1 MASRT
6 SEPRATPAQAQ
17 QAQMPAE
24 PGAYEAARP
33 YVVIEELDELAGP
46 ATGVVELPVT
56 LDWGPRPIYDLS
68 DPARRQRFYTV
79 VIREAQKP
87 DDLRRH
93 LNRDLLIEL
102 WPGLVLPER
111 CTAAW
116 NAQFPQLE
124 ALGTGRGRR

>member
-46 ATGVVELPVT
+46 ATGVVELPVA

-68 DPARRQRFYTV
+68 D
-79 VIREAQKP
+79 
-87 DDLRRH
+87 RH
-93 LNRDLLIEL
+93 DGSGST
-102 WPGLVLPER
+102 PS
-111 CTAAW
+111 
-116 NAQFPQLE
+116 
-124 ALGTGRGRR
+124 